1 MPWSGGSFT
10 RTNGV
15 NTGAT
20 LWAQDRDDGTKI
32 LATRHDTND
41 QDMADGINSTL
52 EKSGSNAATG
62 NLDIG
67 SNRITLVADGTAKT
81 DVATVNQIQ
90 SNGPAFQAT
99 DTGTANT
106 YVIALTPAITAYAAG
121 QEITFKA
128 GAASTTASTLNVNTL
143 GAKALKKLHDQDIA
157 SGDIESGSIVTAV
170 YDGTNFQVTSQLA
183 TETNVPAGA
192 ADNLVI
198 NGQCLVSQRGTSF
211 TGLGTGTS
219 DEYTLDRWSLST
231 IDTSTARWTVSQ
243 ETGGG
248 TSGKDP
254 WLKCLNTTADAS
266 PSGGEGQLLQ
276 QKMEGYVA
284 QPLLGSSDGIIDGFT
299 VSADMIL
306 HADGASSISFPATI
320 SCVAYTIDTGRGCI
334 IDATIAADAT
344 WERVEFVFPADTS
357 GTFNIDNSTGFRVG
371 FGLYGGTSRDAAAG
385 SWFSA
390 ALNAS
395 VSEDAENIA
404 DATNNYLGF
413 TNVQLETGSVAT
425 SFAYED
431 IGTTLNKCYRYYERL
446 TPNTATRQAIF
457 QAYNV
462 TTTVASGIFN
472 YTYKRAAPTVTF
484 TAGATFEVRHQTTTT
499 VCTAAALSGS
509 SDEDRALCNFTV
521 SSGLTAGQGCIIRRN
536 DTDTTYVEVSS
547 EL

>member
-20 LWAQDRDDGTKI
+20 LWEQDRDDGTKI

-90 SNGPAFQAT
+90 SDGPAFQAT

-143 GAKALKKLHDQDIA
+143 GVKALKKLHDQDIA
-157 SGDIESGSIVTAV
+157 SGDIETGSIVTAV
-170 YDGTNFQVTSQLA
+170 YDGTNFQITSQLA

-211 TGLGTGTS
+211 TGLGSGTS
-219 DEYTLDRWSLST
+219 DEYTLDRWSLT
-231 IDTSTARWTVSQ
+231 TLDTSTARWTVSQ

-254 WLKCLNTTADAS
+254 WLKILNTTADAS
-266 PSGGEGQLLQ
+266 PGAGEGQLQQ

-320 SCVAYTIDTGRGCI
+320 SCIAYTIDTGRGCI

-357 GTFNIDNSTGFRVG
+357 GTFNIDNTVGFRVG

-431 IGTTLNKCYRYYERL
+431 IGTTLQKCFRYLERI
-446 TPNTATRQAIF
+446 TPAGNGQPLGTGFAQSTTAAQITLLYSEKRVVPTITGTAASTFAIVHTGAVDAGTGSESWDQTGTTSCRMNLISGGSMTDGNGVQISRNSTATCYIQMSA
-457 QAYNV
+457 
-462 TTTVASGIFN
+462 
-472 YTYKRAAPTVTF
+472 
-484 TAGATFEVRHQTTTT
+484 
-499 VCTAAALSGS
+499 
-509 SDEDRALCNFTV
+509 
-521 SSGLTAGQGCIIRRN
+521 
-536 DTDTTYVEVSS
+536 

>member
-20 LWAQDRDDGTKI
+20 LWEQDRDDGTKI

-90 SNGPAFQAT
+90 SDGPAFQAT

-121 QEITFKA
+121 QRITFKA

-143 GAKALKKLHDQDIA
+143 GVKALKKLHDQDIA
-157 SGDIESGSIVTAV
+157 SGDIETGSIVTAV
-170 YDGTNFQVTSQLA
+170 YDGTNFQITSQLA

-211 TGLGTGTS
+211 TGLGSGTS
-219 DEYTLDRWSLST
+219 DEYTLDRWSLT
-231 IDTSTARWTVSQ
+231 TLDTSTARWTVSQ

-254 WLKCLNTTADAS
+254 WLKILNTTADAS
-266 PSGGEGQLLQ
+266 PGAGEGQLQQ

-320 SCVAYTIDTGRGCI
+320 SCIAYTIDTGRGCI

-357 GTFNIDNSTGFRVG
+357 GTFNIDNTVGFRVG

-431 IGTTLNKCYRYYERL
+431 IGTTLQKCFRYLERI
-446 TPNTATRQAIF
+446 TPAGNGQPLGTGFAQSTTAAQITLLYSEKRVVPTITGTAASTFAIVHTGAVDAGTGSESWDQTGTTSCRMNLISGGSMTDGNGVQISRNSTATCYIQMSA
-457 QAYNV
+457 
-462 TTTVASGIFN
+462 
-472 YTYKRAAPTVTF
+472 
-484 TAGATFEVRHQTTTT
+484 
-499 VCTAAALSGS
+499 
-509 SDEDRALCNFTV
+509 
-521 SSGLTAGQGCIIRRN
+521 
-536 DTDTTYVEVSS
+536 